1 MIIDDNNIKSLNL
14 TWLRSQIGV
23 VGQEPALFATSIA
36 ENIKYGN
43 LFATQEDVEKAARK
57 ANAHNFIKSLPHGY
71 NTIIGE
77 RGAQLSGGQKQR
89 IAIARAL
96 IRNPK
101 ILLLDE
107 ATSAL
112 DTTSEA
118 EVQAA
123 LDAVTSVYLTKIFD
137 MVKNGLTESTKI
149 NASKFLSKI
158 KIDSYK

>member
-1 MIIDDNNIKSLNL
+1 MI
-14 TWLRSQIGV
+14 WLRNKIGV

-36 ENIKYGN
+36 ENIRYGK
-43 LFATQEDVEKAARK
+43 LDATQAEIEKAAMK
-57 ANAHNFIKSLPHGY
+57 ANAHKFIQNLPHGY
-71 NTIIGE
+71 QTVIGE

-96 IRNPK
+96 IKNPD

-118 EVQAA
+118 EVQSS
-123 LDAVTSVYLTKIFD
+123 LDSVRSLPYTSKCILK
-137 MVKNGLTESTKI
+137 
-149 NASKFLSKI
+149 
-158 KIDSYK
+158 

>member
-1 MIIDDNNIKSLNL
+1 MTIDDNNIKNLNL
-14 TWLRSQIGV
+14 SWLRSKIGV
-23 VGQEPALFATSIA
+23 VGQEPALFAATIA
-36 ENIKYGN
+36 ENIRYGN
-43 LFATQEDVEKAARK
+43 LSATQEDIEKAAKK
-57 ANAHNFIKSLPHGY
+57 ANAHNFIQNLPRGY
-71 NTIIGE
+71 NTIVGE

-96 IRNPK
+96 IRRPK

-123 LDAVTSVYLTKIFD
+123 LDAVSVF
-137 MVKNGLTESTKI
+137 ESE
-149 NASKFLSKI
+149 L
-158 KIDSYK
+158 